1 MDGKSNGVGYSEK
14 DNGVFTVDVFQT
26 VENNTMRGKFE
37 SCFGRKR
44 SLVFRIAALVL
55 ILLVVIL
62 LIIIVCAFY
71 SSINGQLKIMN
82 EQASESQKHGVEEL
96 DNLKTKVTDLSDS
109 MDNMCKMCPLGWHTI
124 GSSCYYVSEELR
136 TWDEAQDECY
146 KVNSFLV
153 MIKDR
158 NESDSL
164 NALIK
169 RTRYYWIGLRRDTI
183 DIHIWKWTDGS
194 EVTFTN
200 WGVNQPNFISKD
212 QHCGALNKGA
222 WDDRICGNAWSY
234 ICEKNS
240 YC

>member
-1 MDGKSNGVGYSEK
+1 MDGKSNGIGYSEK
-14 DNGVFTVDVFQT
+14 DNGVFTVDLNPVWEEEVFSIQ
-26 VENNTMRGKFE
+26 NCCPCPNLA
-37 SCFGRKR
+37 GRDTPDNH
-44 SLVFRIAALVL
+44 
-55 ILLVVIL
+55 
-62 LIIIVCAFY
+62 Y

-109 MDNMCKMCPLGWHTI
+109 M
-124 GSSCYYVSEELR
+124 EEER

-164 NALIK
+164 NALINID
-169 RTRYYWIGLRRDTI
+169 RYYWIGLRRDKI

-194 EVTFTN
+194 EATFTN
-200 WGVNQPNFISKD
+200 WGVNQPNFLMGV
-212 QHCGALNKGA
+212 QHCGEINSKERS
-222 WDDRICGNAWSY
+222 WNDMTCEYIQNY
-234 ICEKNS
+234 ICEKNNF
-240 YC
+240 C